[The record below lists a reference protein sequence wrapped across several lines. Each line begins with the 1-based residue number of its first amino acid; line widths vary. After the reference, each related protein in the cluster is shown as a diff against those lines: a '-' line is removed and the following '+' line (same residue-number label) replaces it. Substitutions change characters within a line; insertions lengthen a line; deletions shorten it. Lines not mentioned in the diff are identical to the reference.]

1 MKIET
6 EDGEFDH
13 KELAA
18 NYYQGT
24 LLSQREAELYV
35 LTELAGLSVTDA
47 AEEMGV
53 ARGTAAGKRGR
64 IRAKIQKAEETARL
78 EI

>member
-6 EDGEFDH
+6 EKGELDH
-13 KELAA
+13 MELAT

-24 LLSQREAELYV
+24 LLSQREAELYG
-35 LTELAGLSVTDA
+35 LTELAGLSVTEA
-47 AEEMGV
+47 AEQMDI

-64 IRAKIQKAEETARL
+64 IREKIQKAEETARL
-78 EI
+78 TI